1 MQQTK
6 CPHVADEMSP
16 LNLTKGHNKYIF
28 LNIRNG
34 KSMLND
40 ENIISKS
47 RSIIDLRNVNLTIQ
61 EFRLM
66 EVYLSKINP
75 QDETTASVTF
85 TKQEY
90 CDLMEIQSRLLE
102 SKRLNKYMQH
112 LFNNSVTEWLEDGES
127 FEMHPLFE
135 KAKFD
140 KKNST
145 ITLECGK
152 SDYVRKMFFDIS
164 KNGYIKY
171 ALKNTLYLQSVY
183 SIKLYLY
190 LLENRFRSTWK
201 IELDCLKGIFEC
213 TSDYYNDF
221 RRFNSKILKTSIDE
235 INEMTNVFVSYET
248 IRKARK
254 VAEIEFTCHF
264 KDTNEVIN
272 GEFEEKEELPSY
284 NHDGDLTFEYVI
296 NEIQME
302 FGRDLNK
309 GELKFAYEFY
319 ELYGGRMMIVALN
332 ESAVYDSRSLH
343 YMKQLLETWT
353 LKGYTVE
360 QVENGKR

>member
-1 MQQTK
+1 
-6 CPHVADEMSP
+6 
-16 LNLTKGHNKYIF
+16 
-28 LNIRNG
+28 
-34 KSMLND
+34 MLND

-272 GEFEEKEELPSY
+272 GEFEEKDIPEDVLSTFETYCIKDGVSYAMNETKDELYAINSKLSDHDINTLLKSAINKHEFDAGDQVYLYADDDELHYHLEELFDQYLDAPDDFDFVS
-284 NHDGDLTFEYVI
+284 E
-296 NEIQME
+296 E
-302 FGRDLNK
+302 F
-309 GELKFAYEFY
+309 
-319 ELYGGRMMIVALN
+319 
-332 ESAVYDSRSLH
+332 
-343 YMKQLLETWT
+343 
-353 LKGYTVE
+353 
-360 QVENGKR
+360 ENGLEQYQDEIGKNEMEL

>member
-1 MQQTK
+1 M
-6 CPHVADEMSP
+6 
-16 LNLTKGHNKYIF
+16 KGLLVKDFLLMIKSKKVILFMLFIGIVGGINDISFATGYI
-28 LNIRNG
+28 
-34 KSMLND
+34 
-40 ENIISKS
+40 
-47 RSIIDLRNVNLTIQ
+47 
-61 EFRLM
+61 LM
-66 EVYLSKINP
+66 VLAILS
-75 QDETTASVTF
+75 
-85 TKQEY
+85 
-90 CDLMEIQSRLLE
+90 L
-102 SKRLNKYMQH
+102 
-112 LFNNSVTEWLEDGES
+112 
-127 FEMHPLFE
+127 
-135 KAKFD
+135 
-140 KKNST
+140 ST
-145 ITLECGK
+145 ISYDEANHGLKTLFTLPISK

-272 GEFEEKEELPSY
+272 GEFEEKDIPSIFSTLAWDEIENNLEY
-284 NHDGDLTFEYVI
+284 GSLEYVI
-296 NEIQME
+296 AEIQYTSKE
-302 FGRDLNK
+302 LLGKEELSKAELNIIK
-309 GELKFAYEFY
+309 ELYD
-319 ELYGGRMMIVALN
+319 LYGGRMMIVA
-332 ESAVYDSRSLH
+332 SREASTYEKYSL
-343 YMKQLLETWT
+343 YYIRELMKTWIM
-353 LKGYTVE
+353 KGYSVE
-360 QVENGKR
+360 DVENGKR

>member
-1 MQQTK
+1 
-6 CPHVADEMSP
+6 
-16 LNLTKGHNKYIF
+16 
-28 LNIRNG
+28 
-34 KSMLND
+34 
-40 ENIISKS
+40 
-47 RSIIDLRNVNLTIQ
+47 
-61 EFRLM
+61 
-66 EVYLSKINP
+66 
-75 QDETTASVTF
+75 
-85 TKQEY
+85 
-90 CDLMEIQSRLLE
+90 MEIQSRLLE

-221 RRFNSKILKTSIDE
+221 RRFNSKILKTSID
-235 INEMTNVFVSYET
+235 Y
-248 IRKARK
+248 K
-254 VAEIEFTCHF
+254 
-264 KDTNEVIN
+264 
-272 GEFEEKEELPSY
+272 
-284 NHDGDLTFEYVI
+284 
-296 NEIQME
+296 
-302 FGRDLNK
+302 
-309 GELKFAYEFY
+309 
-319 ELYGGRMMIVALN
+319 
-332 ESAVYDSRSLH
+332 
-343 YMKQLLETWT
+343 
-353 LKGYTVE
+353 
-360 QVENGKR
+360 

>member
-1 MQQTK
+1 
-6 CPHVADEMSP
+6 
-16 LNLTKGHNKYIF
+16 
-28 LNIRNG
+28 
-34 KSMLND
+34 MLND

-47 RSIIDLRNVNLTIQ
+47 RSIIDLRNVNFTIQ

-75 QDETTASVTF
+75 QGETTASVTF

-254 VAEIEFTCHF
+254 VAEIQFICHF
-264 KDTNEVIN
+264 KDTKGVID
-272 GEFEEKEELPSY
+272 GEFEEKDLPTVS
-284 NHDGDLTFEYVI
+284 NALTLDEIDNLEYASLEYVI
-296 NEIQME
+296 AEIQYTFKSVNKKE
-302 FGRDLNK
+302 ELNK
-309 GELKFAYEFY
+309 AELSIIKELY
-319 ELYGGRMMIVALN
+319 ELYGGRMMVVA
-332 ESAVYDSRSLH
+332 SREASTYEKYSLY
-343 YMKQLLETWT
+343 YMKELMKTWVM
-353 LKGYTVE
+353 KGYSAE
-360 QVENGKR
+360 DVENGKR

>member
-1 MQQTK
+1 MMGIF
-6 CPHVADEMSP
+6 MSL

-47 RSIIDLRNVNLTIQ
+47 RSIIDLRNVNFTIQ

-213 TSDYYNDF
+213 TSDYYNVILYMF
-221 RRFNSKILKTSIDE
+221 CGIVLNSWVLPLYSVVACFAALKTID
-235 INEMTNVFVSYET
+235 FVVEG
-248 IRKARK
+248 IDRAKCA
-254 VAEIEFTCHF
+254 
-264 KDTNEVIN
+264 
-272 GEFEEKEELPSY
+272 
-284 NHDGDLTFEYVI
+284 
-296 NEIQME
+296 
-302 FGRDLNK
+302 
-309 GELKFAYEFY
+309 
-319 ELYGGRMMIVALN
+319 MIVTEYPTEICEALSN
-332 ESAVYDSRSLH
+332 TFGSGVTRVDATGGYSKRNKSIVYF
-343 YMKQLLETWT
+343 
-353 LKGYTVE
+353 V
-360 QVENGKR
+360 

>member
-1 MQQTK
+1 M
-6 CPHVADEMSP
+6 
-16 LNLTKGHNKYIF
+16 
-28 LNIRNG
+28 
-34 KSMLND
+34 
-40 ENIISKS
+40 
-47 RSIIDLRNVNLTIQ
+47 
-61 EFRLM
+61 
-66 EVYLSKINP
+66 YLSKINP

-272 GEFEEKEELPSY
+272 GEFEEKDIPSIFSTLAWDEIENNLEY
-284 NHDGDLTFEYVI
+284 GSLEYVI
-296 NEIQME
+296 AEIQYTSKE
-302 FGRDLNK
+302 LLGKEELSKAELNIIK
-309 GELKFAYEFY
+309 ELYD
-319 ELYGGRMMIVALN
+319 LYGGRMMIVA
-332 ESAVYDSRSLH
+332 SREASTYEKYSL
-343 YMKQLLETWT
+343 YYIRELMKTWIM
-353 LKGYTVE
+353 KGYSVE
-360 QVENGKR
+360 DVENGKR

>member
-1 MQQTK
+1 MMGIF
-6 CPHVADEMSP
+6 MSL

-47 RSIIDLRNVNLTIQ
+47 RSIIDLRNVNFTIQ

-221 RRFNSKILKTSIDE
+221 RRFNSKILKTLEVEEVLKCI
-235 INEMTNVFVSYET
+235 EMARKRRKTSNPVIIHSDRGVHYTSKLYKKLTAGLILSYSKKGTPWDNACIESFHSVIKREWLNRTLIYDYDHAYDLCFEYIETFYNT
-248 IRKARK
+248 IR
-254 VAEIEFTCHF
+254 IHSHC
-264 KDTNEVIN
+264 
-272 GEFEEKEELPSY
+272 G
-284 NHDGDLTFEYVI
+284 
-296 NEIQME
+296 
-302 FGRDLNK
+302 
-309 GELKFAYEFY
+309 YESPNQY
-319 ELYGGRMMIVALN
+319 ENNYY
-332 ESAVYDSRSLH
+332 SKH
-343 YMKQLLETWT
+343 
-353 LKGYTVE
+353 
-360 QVENGKR
+360 

>member
-1 MQQTK
+1 
-6 CPHVADEMSP
+6 
-16 LNLTKGHNKYIF
+16 
-28 LNIRNG
+28 
-34 KSMLND
+34 MLND

-183 SIKLYLY
+183 SIKLCEYP
-190 LLENRFRSTWK
+190 
-201 IELDCLKGIFEC
+201 
-213 TSDYYNDF
+213 SDD
-221 RRFNSKILKTSIDE
+221 
-235 INEMTNVFVSYET
+235 
-248 IRKARK
+248 
-254 VAEIEFTCHF
+254 
-264 KDTNEVIN
+264 
-272 GEFEEKEELPSY
+272 P
-284 NHDGDLTFEYVI
+284 
-296 NEIQME
+296 IQ
-302 FGRDLNK
+302 
-309 GELKFAYEFY
+309 
-319 ELYGGRMMIVALN
+319 
-332 ESAVYDSRSLH
+332 
-343 YMKQLLETWT
+343 
-353 LKGYTVE
+353 
-360 QVENGKR
+360 

>member
-1 MQQTK
+1 MMGIF
-6 CPHVADEMSP
+6 MSL

-145 ITLECGK
+145 ITLEWRNK
-152 SDYVRKMFFDIS
+152 
-164 KNGYIKY
+164 
-171 ALKNTLYLQSVY
+171 
-183 SIKLYLY
+183 
-190 LLENRFRSTWK
+190 
-201 IELDCLKGIFEC
+201 
-213 TSDYYNDF
+213 
-221 RRFNSKILKTSIDE
+221 
-235 INEMTNVFVSYET
+235 
-248 IRKARK
+248 
-254 VAEIEFTCHF
+254 
-264 KDTNEVIN
+264 
-272 GEFEEKEELPSY
+272 
-284 NHDGDLTFEYVI
+284 
-296 NEIQME
+296 
-302 FGRDLNK
+302 FGW
-309 GELKFAYEFY
+309 G
-319 ELYGGRMMIVALN
+319 
-332 ESAVYDSRSLH
+332 
-343 YMKQLLETWT
+343 
-353 LKGYTVE
+353 
-360 QVENGKR
+360 